1 MIPETKATISRERV
15 ALDHIECGLSHEVSE
30 NWLAAAEEYRKAL
43 AADATAWNLRYSANN
58 NLGYVLVQL
67 GDHDQ
72 ATSHCRMA
80 IAIEPKRYNAHK
92 NLGLALQGQGFW
104 SDAARCFIEATQLC
118 PGNARAWQHLEHLL
132 QAKPNL
138 LRHDPELGRLIAD
151 MRAELEQNDLIKPP
165 IVPSPMFRPAVIPD
179 EH

>member
-1 MIPETKATISRERV
+1 MNTETKVTRSREQI
-15 ALDHIECGLSHEVSE
+15 ALDHIECGLSHEMSE
-30 NWLAAAEEYRKAL
+30 SWLAAAEEYRKAL

-67 GDHDQ
+67 GDYEQ
-72 ATSHCRMA
+72 AASYCRMA
-80 IAIEPKRYNAHK
+80 IAIESKRYNAHK
-92 NLGLALQGQGFW
+92 NLGLALQGQGLW
-104 SDAARCFIEATQLC
+104 SDAARCFLEATLLC

-138 LRHDPELGRLIAD
+138 VRHDPELGQLIAD
-151 MRAELEQNDLIKPP
+151 MRAELEQNDLIKTP
-165 IVPSPMFRPAVIPD
+165 IVPSPMFRPAVIPG